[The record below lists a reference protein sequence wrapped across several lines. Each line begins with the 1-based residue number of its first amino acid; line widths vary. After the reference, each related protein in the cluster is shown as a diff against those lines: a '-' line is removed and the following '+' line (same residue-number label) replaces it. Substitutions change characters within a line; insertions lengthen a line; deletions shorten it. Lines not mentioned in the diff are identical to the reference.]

1 MKDFSRKVLGQGG
14 GGFLP
19 FLFLFSLFIFYS
31 FSGVRGGEGHK
42 MKFVAGVEEFKMKTL
57 RIRYPSVRW

>member
-14 GGFLP
+14 GGFSS
-19 FLFLFSLFIFYS
+19 FSFSLFS

-42 MKFVAGVEEFKMKTL
+42 MKVVAGVEEFKMKTL